1 MAQLH
6 AEQNKLRK
14 NIFPFFRK
22 NKESLPVP
30 NSKVI
35 ILFNTE
41 MLSTSSFFWNSKWR
55 PNISIS
61 VIKKPTDI

>member
-41 MLSTSSFFWNSKWR
+41 MLSTSSFF
-55 PNISIS
+55 
-61 VIKKPTDI
+61 